1 LICVDVVAQEEATLT
16 HRYNFENDTADDTV
30 DVDAVNGILMAA
42 PLFTDDAPAGTRSI
56 LLDGDLQFIDYPDP
70 LDFGKQLSIVAWVKP
85 DPAGVNIQAIMANA
99 PGGWASDGFKLFF
112 NTWTADD
119 SVSDARVIL
128 EEGNGV
134 DGTAT
139 ATDVDALVRDEWSQV
154 VVTVDV
160 NGTNESM
167 TYVNGVKLVDA
178 GPVIVDMAMNSPW
191 QIGAMG
197 GGWTW
202 MGGIDDV
209 QIYDGILTD
218 EDAEWLFNNPGSAI
232 GDDVE
237 PPVLLG
243 DVNLD
248 EVVNGLDVDPFV
260 DVLLNGPFQLE
271 ADINEDGEVNGLDV
285 DPFVA
290 AVVGG
295 GVAAVPEPST
305 LVLALG
311 LALLGAG
318 MFRRGRE

>member
-1 LICVDVVAQEEATLT
+1 
-16 HRYNFENDTADDTV
+16 
-30 DVDAVNGILMAA
+30 
-42 PLFTDDAPAGTRSI
+42 
-56 LLDGDLQFIDYPDP
+56 
-70 LDFGKQLSIVAWVKP
+70 
-85 DPAGVNIQAIMANA
+85 MANA
-99 PGGWASDGFKLFF
+99 PGGFGTDGFKVFF
-112 NTWTADD
+112 NSWTEDG
-119 SVSDARVIL
+119 SVSDGKIFI
-128 EEGNGV
+128 EQGNGV
-134 DGTAT
+134 DGVAAT
-139 ATDVDALVRDEWSQV
+139 TDVDALVRGEWNQV
-154 VVTVDV
+154 VSTIDI
-160 NGTNESM
+160 NGTDVAV
-167 TYVNGVKLVDA
+167 TYVNGVKLLDA
-178 GPVIVDMAMNSPW
+178 GPVVVDMAMNQPW

-218 EDAEWLFNNPGSAI
+218 ADAEWLFNNPGLAI
-232 GDDVE
+232 GEDPTV
-237 PPVLLG
+237 VLLG
-243 DVNLD
+243 DVNMD

-271 ADINEDGEVNGLDV
+271 ADMNKDGEVNGLDV